1 MRDWP
6 AFLLALLGA
15 FALWYSL
22 QERAPVVERS
32 LKVPLQV
39 VGLGEGRRALGLP
52 REVLLRLRGP
62 APLLEGRAL
71 PVSAY
76 LDLSGA
82 EGEVVREVRVAAPQG
97 VEVLEVVP
105 ARVGVV
111 VEVEAQRQIP
121 VEVLAQGAWV
131 LTDPAFVEAVGPES
145 QVEAAVS
152 AVGLDLGDEVV
163 LFPLGPEGPLEG
175 VELRPNRVRVV
186 ERREAL
192 FLKEV
197 PLSLNPPP
205 GRRLLDYAPKT
216 VRLVGPREAL
226 EGLAG
231 VTATLQEA
239 LGPGEV
245 EVAVAPDLPPG
256 VHTLGPVRVRV
267 ALE

>member
-6 AFLLALLGA
+6 AFLLALLVA

-82 EGEVVREVRVAAPQG
+82 EGEVVREVRVAAPQ
-97 VEVLEVVP
+97 VVP

-163 LFPLGPEGPLEG
+163 LFPFGPEGPLEG

-197 PLSLNPPP
+197 PLSLKPPP

-231 VTATLQEA
+231 VAATLQEA

-256 VHTLGPVRVRV
+256 VQTLGPVRVRV

>member
-1 MRDWP
+1 M
-6 AFLLALLGA
+6 
-15 FALWYSL
+15 
-22 QERAPVVERS
+22 
-32 LKVPLQV
+32 
-39 VGLGEGRRALGLP
+39 
-52 REVLLRLRGP
+52 
-62 APLLEGRAL
+62 
-71 PVSAY
+71 
-76 LDLSGA
+76 
-82 EGEVVREVRVAAPQG
+82 
-97 VEVLEVVP
+97 VP

-163 LFPLGPEGPLEG
+163 LFPFGPEGPLEG

-197 PLSLNPPP
+197 PLSLKPPP

-231 VTATLQEA
+231 VAATLQEA

-245 EVAVAPDLPPG
+245 EVAVAPDLPRGSRPWDRFG
-256 VHTLGPVRVRV
+256 CGLR
-267 ALE
+267 

>member
-1 MRDWP
+1 M
-6 AFLLALLGA
+6 
-15 FALWYSL
+15 
-22 QERAPVVERS
+22 
-32 LKVPLQV
+32 
-39 VGLGEGRRALGLP
+39 
-52 REVLLRLRGP
+52 
-62 APLLEGRAL
+62 
-71 PVSAY
+71 
-76 LDLSGA
+76 
-82 EGEVVREVRVAAPQG
+82 
-97 VEVLEVVP
+97 VP

-163 LFPLGPEGPLEG
+163 LFPFGPEGPLEG

-197 PLSLNPPP
+197 PLSLKPPGAPPP
-205 GRRLLDYAPKT
+205 GLCPQDGAP
-216 VRLVGPREAL
+216 RGP
-226 EGLAG
+226 AG
-231 VTATLQEA
+231 
-239 LGPGEV
+239 GPGG
-245 EVAVAPDLPPG
+245 PCGRGRHPPGGPGPGGGGGGGGPGPPPG
-256 VHTLGPVRVRV
+256 VQTLGPVRVRV